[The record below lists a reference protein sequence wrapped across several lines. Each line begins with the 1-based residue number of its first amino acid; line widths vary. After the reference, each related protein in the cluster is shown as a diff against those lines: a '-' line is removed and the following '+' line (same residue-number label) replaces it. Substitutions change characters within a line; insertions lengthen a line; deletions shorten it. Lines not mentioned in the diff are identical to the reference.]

1 MSALQS
7 LCDLPYGIGN
17 MTSLTWFEA
26 TTGNPDIDL
35 LSVSVILSHLQLHQR
50 TEHYVHD
57 VHVVD
62 YGMCSSIVNL
72 GKSTCHHLE
81 IRDLHNVQRPGDAE
95 RAKLRDNPDLRE
107 LILGWGHAN
116 TTQNKRDAEVLENL
130 VPPRTLERFGLHS
143 YMSRNF
149 PNWILDISSY
159 LPYLTSIRL
168 MNLTCDSPPPLG
180 RLPNL
185 RLLFMANIP
194 NIRKIGK
201 EFYGEEGTCRKLRVI
216 QLNLLENLD
225 EWWTTRSGGE
235 DDEFLIPNL
244 HRLEVVKCPKLK
256 FLPCPPKSM
265 YWDLDSSDEVLPLHG
280 FGWLSSSTLP
290 FWAQIRIRNF
300 SPEKWG
306 RLHHLATLKELL
318 ITGDNRLLALSLLEA
333 TPCFPSLR
341 YLHLEFPN
349 LKILPEWL
357 GQLTTLEELSISHCH
372 NLRSLPESIRNLT
385 ALKTLHIWDSQSLV
399 RGLKIHGHKISHIPE
414 VMFDYEPFVPRQ
426 PI

>member
-1 MSALQS
+1 
-7 LCDLPYGIGN
+7 

-35 LSVSVILSHLQLHQR
+35 LSVPVILSHLQLHQR

-62 YGMCSSIVNL
+62 YGMCSGIVNL

-95 RAKLRDNPDLRE
+95 SAKLRDNPDLRE
-107 LILGWGHAN
+107 LILDWGHAK
-116 TTQNKRDAEVLENL
+116 TTENKRDAEVLENL
-130 VPPRTLERFGLHS
+130 VPPRTVERFGLHG

-201 EFYGEEGTCRKLRVI
+201 EFYGEEGTCRKLKSYSVKLIRELGRV
-216 QLNLLENLD
+216 
-225 EWWTTRSGGE
+225 
-235 DDEFLIPNL
+235 
-244 HRLEVVKCPKLK
+244 V
-256 FLPCPPKSM
+256 
-265 YWDLDSSDEVLPLHG
+265 
-280 FGWLSSSTLP
+280 
-290 FWAQIRIRNF
+290 
-300 SPEKWG
+300 
-306 RLHHLATLKELL
+306 
-318 ITGDNRLLALSLLEA
+318 DN
-333 TPCFPSLR
+333 T
-341 YLHLEFPN
+341 
-349 LKILPEWL
+349 
-357 GQLTTLEELSISHCH
+357 
-372 NLRSLPESIRNLT
+372 
-385 ALKTLHIWDSQSLV
+385 V
-399 RGLKIHGHKISHIPE
+399 RW
-414 VMFDYEPFVPRQ
+414 RR
-426 PI
+426 